1 MHVCLRVRV
10 RVHVWRERQ
19 GERGR
24 EDKINFL
31 GSYFASIDVVKKINF
46 KTYLLGTNSQLYIAG
61 NDQFGQRRLP
71 QVNMALSKVG

>member
-1 MHVCLRVRV
+1 MCVCVCV
-10 RVHVWRERQ
+10 CVHVWRERK
-19 GERGR
+19 GERGK

-31 GSYFASIDVVKKINF
+31 GSYFASINVVKKINF
-46 KTYLLGTNSQLYIAG
+46 KTYLLGTNSQLYMAG